1 MTDPQNPTGQ
11 PAPRSSVN
19 RACSQAAASARLTH
33 PNAGA
38 WIEALLRCDYGVLN
52 HLPMH
57 EFVDT
62 ALGLAAAL
70 SAGSVNAADLDR
82 IAESFGLLN
91 LR

>member
-1 MTDPQNPTGQ
+1 MTTPQNPTGQ
-11 PAPRSSVN
+11 PAPQSSLN
-19 RACSQAAASARLTH
+19 RACSQAAAKARLTH

-62 ALGLAAAL
+62 AHGLASAL
-70 SAGSVNAADLDR
+70 SAGSVEADELDR
-82 IAESFGLLN
+82 IAESFGLL
-91 LR
+91 R